1 MSEITLLEGACYTTR
16 GVALQHKAMTSDI
29 QLKYKVSCTVR
40 EVDASKE
47 PIQTESGAQTGEH
60 PNE

>member
-1 MSEITLLEGACYTTR
+1 MK

-29 QLKYKVSCTVR
+29 QLKYKISCTVR

-47 PIQTESGAQTGEH
+47 PIQTESGAQTGKH